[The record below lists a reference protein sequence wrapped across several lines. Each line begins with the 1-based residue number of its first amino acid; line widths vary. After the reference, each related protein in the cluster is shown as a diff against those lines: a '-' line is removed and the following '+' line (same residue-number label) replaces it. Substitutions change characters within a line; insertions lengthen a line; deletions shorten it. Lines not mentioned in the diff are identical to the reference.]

1 MVIILIQMISV
12 GEDVKKLETSYTAG
26 GNTKL
31 SSYFAKQF
39 IGFSKS

>member
-1 MVIILIQMISV
+1 MVIIVSV
-12 GEDVKKLETSYTAG
+12 GEDVKKLETSYIAG

-31 SSYFAKQF
+31 SSYFEKQF